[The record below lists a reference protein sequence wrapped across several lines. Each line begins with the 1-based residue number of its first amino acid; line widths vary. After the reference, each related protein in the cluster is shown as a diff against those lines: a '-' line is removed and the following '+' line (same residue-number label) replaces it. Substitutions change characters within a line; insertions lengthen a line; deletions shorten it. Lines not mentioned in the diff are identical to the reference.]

1 LEKTG
6 KAYFEGDLNEK
17 IDVKDDS
24 FLSKIFI
31 SYEGTFSL

>member
-1 LEKTG
+1 VKKLGQKESFDENT
-6 KAYFEGDLNEK
+6 
-17 IDVKDDS
+17 DVENDS